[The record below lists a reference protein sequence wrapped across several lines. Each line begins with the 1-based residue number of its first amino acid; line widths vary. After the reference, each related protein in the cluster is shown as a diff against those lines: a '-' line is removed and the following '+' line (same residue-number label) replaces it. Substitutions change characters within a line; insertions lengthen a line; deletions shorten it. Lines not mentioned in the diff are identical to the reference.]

1 MQIHPIYHYAS
12 QKSCPMKFGTAVN
25 SEGVIIEIPCIRNE
39 CAWFFNNHWAILTIA
54 KELCTTKWKKQSE
67 KEIRAD

>member
-12 QKSCPMKFGTAVN
+12 QKSCPMKLGTAVN
-25 SEGVIIEIPCIRNE
+25 SKCLIIEIPCIRNE
-39 CAWFFNNHWAILTIA
+39 FAWFLNNHCAILGIA

-67 KEIRAD
+67 KENRAD